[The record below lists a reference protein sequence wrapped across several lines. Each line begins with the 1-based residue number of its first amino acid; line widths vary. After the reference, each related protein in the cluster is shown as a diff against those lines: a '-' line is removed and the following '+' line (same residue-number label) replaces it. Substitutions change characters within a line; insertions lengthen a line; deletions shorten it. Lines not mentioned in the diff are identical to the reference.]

1 MVCLIVKTEGMAGK
15 VVDID
20 LSDSEIDF
28 EYRGA
33 VLPDDQLNNLNVTG
47 DIMKIDLITRKQS

>member
-1 MVCLIVKTEGMAGK
+1 MAGK

-33 VLPDDQLNNLNVTG
+33 VFPDDQLNNLNVTG